1 MPRSRADAIMRLV
14 ACTALL
20 CLASA
25 GAAAERIAI
34 VDVTLISGTGA
45 PPLRGATVV
54 VDGERITAV
63 GPAAAV
69 RVPADARPVDGR
81 GKFLIPGLVDM
92 HTHVSKTRGSALQL
106 FVANGV
112 TTLRDMG
119 GDQEELLRWRREIRA
134 GARIGPRLLLAGP
147 YLESARNVERMRGTP
162 VAEMAEPVERTR
174 IPVGSPEEAR
184 RVVAMIAKAG
194 LDHVKIRTVQDRAT
208 YLAIAEAAKQENLPL
223 VGHAPSLPPEDILAA
238 GQKSL
243 EHGLVVPPASPER
256 EQRLAVYRRFA
267 DAGTVVVPTL
277 VTAFASGLQPQET
290 LAAMV
295 EDEAGKIEPRRRY
308 VSKFLLID
316 WREQV
321 SEQTPERRAFFK
333 DYVPRARQVLREM
346 HEAGV
351 KILAGSDTAVLG
363 VFPGS
368 SLHEEMALLVSELG
382 MTPAQALERATRGSA
397 EFLGL
402 GASLGTIAPG
412 KLADLVLLGA
422 DPLAD
427 IQNLRR
433 VEAVFLGGRLFTR
446 ADLDL
451 LLAAVEA
458 APDRQ
463 RNDWPR

>member
-1 MPRSRADAIMRLV
+1 MRLP

-20 CLASA
+20 YLLYAA
-25 GAAAERIAI
+25 PAAAERIAI

-45 PPLRGATVV
+45 APLRGATVV

-69 RVPADARPVDGR
+69 RVPADARRVDGR

-106 FVANGV
+106 FVAHGV

-119 GDQEELLRWRREIRA
+119 GDQEELLRWRREIAA
-134 GARIGPRLLLAGP
+134 GSRIGPRLLLAGP
-147 YLESARNVERMRGTP
+147 YLESARNVERMRRTP
-162 VAEMAEPVERTR
+162 VSEMAEPVERTR
-174 IPVGSPEEAR
+174 IPVGSPDDAG
-184 RVVAMIAKAG
+184 RVVTAIAQAG

-208 YLAIAEAAKQENLPL
+208 YLAIAEAARKARLPL
-223 VGHAPSLPPEDILAA
+223 VGHPPSLPPEDILTA

-267 DAGTVVVPTL
+267 DAGIAVVPTL
-277 VTAFASGLQPQET
+277 ITAFASVFPPQET

-295 EDEAGKIEPRRRY
+295 EDDAGKIEPRRRY

-321 SEQTPERRAFFK
+321 PEQTPERRAFFRELK
-333 DYVPRARQVLREM
+333 PRGLQVLREM

-351 KILAGSDTAVLG
+351 KILPGSDTGVLG

-368 SLHEEMALLVSELG
+368 SLHEELALFVSELG
-382 MTPAQALERATRGSA
+382 LTPAQALERATRSSA

-402 GASLGTIAPG
+402 GASLGTIAQG

-427 IQNLRR
+427 LGNLRS
-433 VEAVFLGGRLFTR
+433 VDAVVMRGRLFTR
-446 ADLDL
+446 ADVDM

-463 RNDWPR
+463 ANDWPRE